1 MNGVSHGPGKSM
13 NDESA
18 ETQDDIAKVKAV
30 ILRTLE
36 SRGKKARFVT
46 ELSAALA
53 RAALGAET
61 LERVL
66 TALATEGSIMVR
78 DHFCADP
85 HLAEVDLRVAALV
98 QSDAGADAQM
108 SAIRAIDQ
116 AWNNWLTDYLANH
129 RCT

>member
-1 MNGVSHGPGKSM
+1 M

-18 ETQDDIAKVKAV
+18 ETRDNIAKVKAV

-46 ELSAALA
+46 ELAAALA
-53 RAALGAET
+53 RAALGAES

-66 TALATEGSIMVR
+66 AELATEGSIMVR

-98 QSDAGADAQM
+98 QSDAADAQM
-108 SAIRAIDQ
+108 SAIRAIDE
-116 AWNNWLTDYLANH
+116 AWDKWLTEYLANH

>member
-1 MNGVSHGPGKSM
+1 MSDNST
-13 NDESA
+13 ER
-18 ETQDDIAKVKAV
+18 TRDDDAKVRAA

-53 RAALGAET
+53 HSAVSAEL

-66 TALATEGSIMVR
+66 AELAAEGVLMVR

-85 HLAEVDLRVAALV
+85 HLAGVDLRIAALV
-98 QSDAGADAQM
+98 PDNAGPDNQIA
-108 SAIRAIDQ
+108 AIRAIDA
-116 AWNNWLTDYLANH
+116 AWDKWLGEYLANH

>member
-1 MNGVSHGPGKSM
+1 MNHKG
-13 NDESA
+13 A
-18 ETQDDIAKVKAV
+18 ETQDDVEKVKAV

-46 ELSAALA
+46 ELSAALT
-53 RAALGAET
+53 RAALGAES

-66 TALATEGSIMVR
+66 AELATEGIIMVR

-108 SAIRAIDQ
+108 SAIRAIDE
-116 AWNNWLTDYLANH
+116 AWDMWLTEYLANH
-129 RCT
+129 RCG

>member
-1 MNGVSHGPGKSM
+1 M
-13 NDESA
+13 NDNSA
-18 ETQDDIAKVKAV
+18 ETRQDDVKVRAA

-53 RAALGAET
+53 GSALSAELLEPVLAELAA
-61 LERVL
+61 
-66 TALATEGSIMVR
+66 EGVIIVR

-85 HLAEVDLRVAALV
+85 HLTGVDLRVAALV
-98 QSDAGADAQM
+98 PDNAGADAQM
-108 SAIRAIDQ
+108 NAIRAIDA
-116 AWNNWLTDYLANH
+116 AWDKWLGEYLANH

>member
-1 MNGVSHGPGKSM
+1 M
-13 NDESA
+13 NDKSTA
-18 ETQDDIAKVKAV
+18 NADDEGKIKAV
-30 ILRTLE
+30 IFRTLE

-53 RAALGAET
+53 RAALCAAT

-66 TALATEGSIMVR
+66 AELATDGSIMLR

-85 HLAEVDLRVAALV
+85 HLAGVDLRVAALV

-108 SAIRAIDQ
+108 SAIRAIDE
-116 AWNNWLTDYLANH
+116 AWDKWLTEYLANH
-129 RCT
+129 RCG

>member
-1 MNGVSHGPGKSM
+1 MSSSNAQLL
-13 NDESA
+13 EEQA
-18 ETQDDIAKVKAV
+18 RVKAV
-30 ILRTLE
+30 VLRTLE

-46 ELSAALA
+46 ELSAGLA

-66 TALATEGSIMVR
+66 AELATEGIIMVR

-85 HLAEVDLRVAALV
+85 HLAGVDLRVAALV

-116 AWNNWLTDYLANH
+116 AWNNWLTEYLANH

>member
-1 MNGVSHGPGKSM
+1 MNGVFTLPGKRM
-13 NDESA
+13 NDES
-18 ETQDDIAKVKAV
+18 TQTLDNIAKVKAV

-53 RAALGAET
+53 RSALGTET

-66 TALATEGSIMVR
+66 AELATEGSIMVR

-85 HLAEVDLRVAALV
+85 HLAGVDLRVAALV

-116 AWNNWLTDYLANH
+116 AWDKWLTEYLANH
-129 RCT
+129 RCG

>member
-1 MNGVSHGPGKSM
+1 MKDKSM
-13 NDESA
+13 
-18 ETQDDIAKVKAV
+18 ETLGEEAKVKTV
-30 ILRTLE
+30 VLRTLE

-66 TALATEGSIMVR
+66 AELATEGSIMVR

-85 HLAEVDLRVAALV
+85 HLAGVDLRVAALV
-98 QSDAGADAQM
+98 QSNAGADAQM
-108 SAIRAIDQ
+108 SAIRAIDE
-116 AWNNWLTDYLANH
+116 AWDKWLTEYLANH

>member
-1 MNGVSHGPGKSM
+1 M
-13 NDESA
+13 NDESV
-18 ETQDDIAKVKAV
+18 ETRDNMATVKAV
-30 ILRTLE
+30 VLRTLE

-53 RAALGAET
+53 RSALGTKT

-66 TALATEGSIMVR
+66 AELATEGIIMVR
-78 DHFCADP
+78 NHFCADP
-85 HLAEVDLRVAALV
+85 HLAGVDLRVAALV